1 MPDQEEIKNM
11 NFGVNV
17 LPKEDEKY
25 HLGDEDLKW
34 ETIHGKTIYGDTI
47 IGMQK
52 LKIGGQEYDGTT
64 EITIPIYD
72 GSYT

>member
-1 MPDQEEIKNM
+1 MPDQQEIKDM

-17 LPKEDEKY
+17 LPKTDNEYE
-25 HLGDEDLKW
+25 LGNENLRWK
-34 ETIHGKTIYGDTI
+34 TIGGRVIYGDTI

-52 LKIGGQEYDGTT
+52 LKIGDYEYDGTT
-64 EITIPIYD
+64 EISIPIYD